1 MFHLGLTGGFK
12 PGLQRSDL
20 WLPISFPKKP
30 RGTFPRQ
37 SSLSAASAP
46 PAAACGRSGGTR
58 RKGARACHRGLFFL
72 EPSQSQGPE
81 SLSSCHL
88 DF

>member
-20 WLPISFPKKP
+20 WLPISFPKKL

-37 SSLSAASAP
+37 SSLSAASGCLLRPVGVLGAL
-46 PAAACGRSGGTR
+46 GER
-58 RKGARACHRGLFFL
+58 ARACTGVFVFL
-72 EPSQSQGPE
+72 EPSPE
-81 SLSSCHL
+81 PRASPLSSCHL